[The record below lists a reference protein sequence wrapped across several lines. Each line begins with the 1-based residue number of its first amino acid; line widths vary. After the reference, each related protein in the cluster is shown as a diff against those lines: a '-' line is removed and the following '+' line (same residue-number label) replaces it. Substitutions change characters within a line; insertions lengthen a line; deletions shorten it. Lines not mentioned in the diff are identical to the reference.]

1 MDAVAKPLL
10 IIIVNIHV
18 LSLTINGALSNDIFT
33 ARYLATARI
42 MDIANPVIIIPIS
55 SNTELHLQRQI
66 GTSS

>member
-1 MDAVAKPLL
+1 
-10 IIIVNIHV
+10 
-18 LSLTINGALSNDIFT
+18 
-33 ARYLATARI
+33 